1 MRAVSKNSIS
11 TAFGPSSRSMRRKA
25 TFSQSIFGGNSG
37 AAMSAPSGGLTGWV
51 GCRSRTIAADQ
62 GELQVDFFARLE
74 SLRER
79 WNVLEHPFYQRWS
92 EGTLEREEL
101 AFYAGEYRHAV
112 IALAEAVDAAARA
125 CEPEVRAQLAEHA
138 AEEAEHVELWDG
150 FATRWAPTSTARRAP
165 RPSACRESWTAGRD
179 ALENLVAA
187 FTIESGQPAIA
198 RTKLDG
204 LVERYGFEEGP
215 ATEYFSLHAE
225 LDHEHAAQSRELIEE
240 RLADADLDRLLEV
253 AEGVLRGQ
261 LGAARRRA
269 SASTGSD

>member
-1 MRAVSKNSIS
+1 M
-11 TAFGPSSRSMRRKA
+11 
-25 TFSQSIFGGNSG
+25 
-37 AAMSAPSGGLTGWV
+37 
-51 GCRSRTIAADQ
+51 
-62 GELQVDFFARLE
+62 DFFARLE

-112 IALAEAVDAAARA
+112 IALAEAVHAASRA
-125 CEPEVRAQLAEHA
+125 CEPEIQPQLSEHA
-138 AEEAEHVELWDG
+138 REEAEHVALWDG
-150 FATRWAPTSTARRAP
+150 FAAALDADVDREP
-165 RPSACRESWTAGRD
+165 RDETVACRESWTAGRD

-204 LVERYGFEEGP
+204 LVGRYGFEEGP
-215 ATEYFSLHAE
+215 ATEYFALHAD

-253 AEGVLRGQ
+253 AEGVLRGNWA
-261 LGAARRRA
+261 LLDGCDRAAHA
-269 SASTGSD
+269 

>member
-1 MRAVSKNSIS
+1 M
-11 TAFGPSSRSMRRKA
+11 
-25 TFSQSIFGGNSG
+25 
-37 AAMSAPSGGLTGWV
+37 
-51 GCRSRTIAADQ
+51 
-62 GELQVDFFARLE
+62 DFFARLD
-74 SLRER
+74 SLREC

-92 EGTLEREEL
+92 DGTLEREEL

-112 IALAEAVDAAARA
+112 VALAEAVDAAARGS
-125 CEPEVRAQLAEHA
+125 EPAQRGKLAQH
-138 AEEAEHVELWDG
+138 AEEEAQHVELWDG
-150 FATRWAPTSTARRAP
+150 FAGALDADVDRTPRAETQ
-165 RPSACRESWTAGRD
+165 ACRESWTAGRD

-204 LVERYGFEEGP
+204 LVDRYGFEEGP

-253 AEGVLRGQ
+253 AEGVLRSNWELLDGCDR
-261 LGAARRRA
+261 AAR
-269 SASTGSD
+269 GE